1 MSSAS
6 PSSTAPSRYL
16 AVSLPRLS
24 TDRILRERLGRSWLS
39 DAHPEGQTAPAAG
52 PVSSVFRDAAGSAHR
67 SRAALA
73 FAPGPVPQGRAP
85 LALYEKIGGAQRL
98 VALCEAAARLGLAPG
113 LGVAEAR
120 ARFPRLELAEA
131 DRPGDARLLEA
142 VADWCDRYTPLVAL
156 DGPSRLILDI
166 SGCAHLFGG
175 EAALVADLSARLTA
189 QGLAVRTAVAGAAGT
204 AQALVDHASGARL
217 EAGEEREAL
226 APLPIAALRLEPQ
239 VAAMLARL
247 GLKRLGEMFE
257 LPRAGLAR
265 RFGQAL
271 GDRLDEALGD
281 APVPIVPRRPVP
293 LIIHER
299 RLFEPISRTEDI
311 LGLLE
316 TLAPRL
322 ALDLERRGEVARR
335 LALTLFRVDGRIERL
350 DVGTAAP
357 TRDPIRLVRLFA
369 ERLKGLGD
377 DLDAGFGYD
386 LVRLGVE
393 ACDPLAE
400 RQGDLGSARD
410 GGEPVEVLLDRLAA
424 RLGEAAV
431 LGLDEIESH
440 RPERAEAFAAA
451 LRRELNATLHA
462 EAFARPDVPRPLRLL
477 APPEP
482 VEATAGVPE
491 GAPEQFRWRRAHHR
505 VVRVE
510 GPERIAPEWWRED
523 AGETRDYFRVE
534 DMEGRRFWLFRE
546 GRLAPSGAP
555 AWFMHG
561 LFA

>member
-1 MSSAS
+1 M
-6 PSSTAPSRYL
+6 
-16 AVSLPRLS
+16 
-24 TDRILRERLGRSWLS
+24 
-39 DAHPEGQTAPAAG
+39 
-52 PVSSVFRDAAGSAHR
+52 
-67 SRAALA
+67 ALA
-73 FAPGPVPQGRAP
+73 LAPVPTPQGRAP
-85 LALYEKIGGAQRL
+85 LALFEKAGGAQRL
-98 VALCEAAARLGLAPG
+98 VALCEGAAKLGLAPG

-120 ARFPRLELAEA
+120 ARFPHLELIEA
-131 DRPGDARLLEA
+131 DRPGDARLLEM

-156 DGPSRLILDI
+156 DGSSRLLLDI

-175 EAALVADLSARLTA
+175 EAAMVADLTTRLTA
-189 QGLAVRTAVAGAAGT
+189 QGLTVRTAVARQAGT
-204 AQALVDHASGARL
+204 AQALVDHASGTRL
-217 EAGEEREAL
+217 QAGGEREAL
-226 APLPIAALRLEPQ
+226 APLPLSALRLEPQ

-271 GDRLDEALGD
+271 GDRLDEALGH

-322 ALDLERRGEVARR
+322 ALDLERRGEGARR
-335 LALTLFRVDGRIERL
+335 LALTLFRLDGRVERL

-357 TRDPIRLVRLFA
+357 TRDPVQLVRLFK

-377 DLDAGFGYD
+377 ELDAGFGYD

-400 RQGDLGSARD
+400 RQGDLGAAK
-410 GGEPVEVLLDRLAA
+410 GAGEPVEVLLDRLAA

-431 LGLDEIESH
+431 LGLDEVESH
-440 RPERAEAFAAA
+440 RPERAESFGAA
-451 LRRELNATLHA
+451 LRRELAA
-462 EAFARPDVPRPLRLL
+462 ARPAGARVAVGAPRPLRLL
-477 APPEP
+477 VPPEP

-523 AGETRDYFRVE
+523 CGETRDYFRVE
-534 DMEGRRFWLFRE
+534 DVEGRRFWMFRE
-546 GRLAPSGAP
+546 GRQAPSGAP